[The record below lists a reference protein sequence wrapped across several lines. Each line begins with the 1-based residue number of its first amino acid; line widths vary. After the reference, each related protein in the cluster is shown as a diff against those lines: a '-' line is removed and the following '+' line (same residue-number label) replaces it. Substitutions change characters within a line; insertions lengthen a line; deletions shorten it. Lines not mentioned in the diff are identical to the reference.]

1 MTDHHLVST
10 ADAMAGPRRS
20 SHDLRASTSHD
31 KQLAAETLLDNAT
44 AALDEGD
51 VARARKLVQRVKA
64 LGHDEHEDSEV
75 CSMATHMRLFTL
87 VCDVLEEEEPMV
99 WLQVADAV
107 LPSLDGAARTELLG
121 VLQILDDETR
131 MEASERAA
139 LRRLTR
145 GAERQDSVFEGRIL
159 DVDDVLQVLAAT
171 AAYDD
176 AVDAL
181 QGEP

>member
-10 ADAMAGPRRS
+10 ADAMAGLRRS

-64 LGHDEHEDSEV
+64 LGHDEHEDAEV

-87 VCDVLEEEEPMV
+87 VMRRPRGGGADGVAPGCRRGPAVVATVPPGPSFWESCRSSTTRRGWRRRNALPCD
-99 WLQVADAV
+99 
-107 LPSLDGAARTELLG
+107 G
-121 VLQILDDETR
+121 
-131 MEASERAA
+131 
-139 LRRLTR
+139 
-145 GAERQDSVFEGRIL
+145 
-159 DVDDVLQVLAAT
+159 
-171 AAYDD
+171 
-176 AVDAL
+176 
-181 QGEP
+181 

>member
-1 MTDHHLVST
+1 
-10 ADAMAGPRRS
+10 
-20 SHDLRASTSHD
+20 
-31 KQLAAETLLDNAT
+31 
-44 AALDEGD
+44 
-51 VARARKLVQRVKA
+51 
-64 LGHDEHEDSEV
+64 
-75 CSMATHMRLFTL
+75 
-87 VCDVLEEEEPMV
+87 
-99 WLQVADAV
+99 
-107 LPSLDGAARTELLG
+107 
-121 VLQILDDETR
+121 